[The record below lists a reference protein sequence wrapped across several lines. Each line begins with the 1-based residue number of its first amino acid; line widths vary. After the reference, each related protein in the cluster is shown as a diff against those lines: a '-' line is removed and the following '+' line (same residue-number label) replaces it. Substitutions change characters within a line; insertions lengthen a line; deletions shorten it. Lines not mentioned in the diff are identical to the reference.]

1 MDTQQYVTS
10 MLRKFGTGL
19 AAEPDTVNADIMS
32 LPAGEFAEIEIQAGR
47 VKRAHFFKFAEGK
60 SLDYLLA
67 STATS
72 RLGNISDEDFRRF
85 INTTFAC
92 RAACGTV
99 QDIRDAVARVVDVPS
114 DKVEIVERLA
124 SEAAPANFSVVL
136 RRYSISRFSSLDVAA
151 SANFTIILR
160 QLPRNGFSLQQFYD
174 AIEEVRATGV
184 VFIDT
189 SFNLFGTPLEITVYT
204 SFTRINQH
212 CDLADGWGVNAW
224 GTMPWGGTLIYLQCG
239 TMQITPIEETAMRR
253 YTLTGFTCNV
263 ERCRLPD

>member
-19 AAEPDTVNADIMS
+19 AAEPDTVNADVVS

-60 SLDYLLA
+60 SIDYLLA

-72 RLGNISDEDFRRF
+72 RLGNISDEDFRHF

-124 SEAAPANFSVVL
+124 SEDAPANFTVVL
-136 RRYSISRFSSLDVAA
+136 RQF
-151 SANFTIILR
+151 
-160 QLPRNGFSLQQFYD
+160 PRNGFSLQQFFD

-189 SFNLFGTPLEITVYT
+189 SFNLVGTPLEITVYT

-239 TMQITPIEETAMRR
+239 TMQITPIEAAMRR

>member
-19 AAEPDTVNADIMS
+19 AAEPDTVNADVVS

-47 VKRAHFFKFAEGK
+47 VKRAHFFTFAEGK

-72 RLGNISDEDFRRF
+72 RLGNISDEDFRHF

-124 SEAAPANFSVVL
+124 SEAL
-136 RRYSISRFSSLDVAA
+136 RRYSISRFSSLDEAA
-151 SANFTIILR
+151 LANSPANFSVVLR
-160 QLPRNGFSLQQFYD
+160 QFPRNGFSLQQFYD

-189 SFNLFGTPLEITVYT
+189 SFNLVGTPLEITVYT

-239 TMQITPIEETAMRR
+239 TMQITPIEAAIEAAMRR
-253 YTLTGFTCNV
+253 YTLARFTCMQITPI
-263 ERCRLPD
+263 ET

>member
-19 AAEPDTVNADIMS
+19 AAEPDTVNANLMS
-32 LPAGEFAEIEIQAGR
+32 LPAGEFAEIEKQAGR

-67 STATS
+67 STGTT
-72 RLGNISDEDFRRF
+72 RIGNISDEEFRHF

-114 DKVEIVERLA
+114 DKVEIVERIE
-124 SEAAPANFSVVL
+124 SEDAPANFTV
-136 RRYSISRFSSLDVAA
+136 
-151 SANFTIILR
+151 ILR

-184 VFIDT
+184 VFVDT
-189 SFNLFGTPLEITVYT
+189 SFNLVGTPLEITVYT
-204 SFTRINQH
+204 SFTLINQH
-212 CDLADGWGVNAW
+212 SDLTDGWGVNAW

-239 TMQITPIEETAMRR
+239 AMQITPIGT
-253 YTLTGFTCNV
+253 
-263 ERCRLPD
+263 